1 MGSEGSCPRPTAS
14 GRRALPTLL
23 SRMTIPGGPQVH
35 YRVRR
40 ISSVS
45 VRAWDCSR
53 LASWLDRKL
62 SWTPS
67 ATRWADP
74 CWAVQPICPDR
85 HCWDSWPVLP
95 WSVAK
100 PSVRSAVSRRSS
112 AFRGRRTGRTRP
124 CRGGMGSGL
133 YRRCI
138 NFVPVRPDAAAL
150 AALPR
155 LPAALRARR
164 CTSDA
169 VERNL
174 NRLRRSESRDS
185 SFVYGSPPRGMRI
198 ID

>member
-1 MGSEGSCPRPTAS
+1 MSSTDDDGPASTPYVAFADDDSWWAPGALQRAADLFGVRPRMGLLAARILVGSE
-14 GRRALPTLL
+14 
-23 SRMTIPGGPQVH
+23 IV
-35 YRVRR
+35 
-40 ISSVS
+40 
-45 VRAWDCSR
+45 
-53 LASWLDRKL
+53 LD
-62 SWTPS
+62 PS

-112 AFRGRRTGRTRP
+112 AFPGRRTGRTRP

-133 YRRCI
+133 CRRCM

-174 NRLRRSESRDS
+174 NRLRSSESRDS
-185 SFVYGSPPRGMRI
+185 SFVYGSPPRV
-198 ID
+198 